1 MTGTTTTNTKT
12 PDPVLPAEMP
22 AYCDRRAAEHTTG
35 GSFERV
41 LTKPSTDTSRPASA
55 GRS

>member
-1 MTGTTTTNTKT
+1 
-12 PDPVLPAEMP
+12 MP